1 MFAVPNDDH
10 LTKKEKRHK
19 VFCERLE
26 ALSRDFVDNKEK
38 IYFEKLAQIR
48 QELKEILEG
57 THEEYEERVAILE
70 SERQAAVR
78 QAELYR
84 DYQLEC
90 AERLFESE
98 RESCLQEFTG
108 LRDKI
113 LSNLDEK
120 KRKLREDRENFIIT
134 NEISLDAQKAIGTR
148 KATRA
153 LTAKQ
158 PDERKEKRRKTNS
171 STPVLPFQLKESE
184 VFEDLNFLRRSR
196 R

>member
-1 MFAVPNDDH
+1 MFSQGNDDH

-26 ALSRDFVDNKEK
+26 ALSRDFLENKER
-38 IYFEKLAQIR
+38 IYFDKLAEIK
-48 QELKEILEG
+48 QELKEILDG
-57 THEEYEERVAILE
+57 THEEFEERVAILDI
-70 SERQAAVR
+70 ERQQAIH

-90 AERLFESE
+90 ADKLYQMEKEL
-98 RESCLQEFTG
+98 CLQEFAG
-108 LRDKI
+108 LKDRI
-113 LSNLDEK
+113 LASLEDK
-120 KRKLREDRENFIIT
+120 KRKLKEDRDNFVIT
-134 NEISLDAQKAIGTR
+134 NDISLDSQKAIGTR

-158 PDERKEKRRKTNS
+158 PDDKGLKRRKTNN
-171 STPVLPFQLKESE
+171 TNPVLPFQLKDSE
-184 VFEDLNFLRRSR
+184 IFEDLNVLRKR